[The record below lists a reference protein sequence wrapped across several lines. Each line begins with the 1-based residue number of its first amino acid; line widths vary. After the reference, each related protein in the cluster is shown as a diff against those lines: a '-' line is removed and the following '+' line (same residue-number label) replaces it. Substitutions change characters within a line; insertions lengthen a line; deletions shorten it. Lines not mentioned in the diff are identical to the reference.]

1 MIRHLKNFNELALY
15 AGVSCAFAFFVR
27 LNPAF
32 FYPVLLLRLSI
43 LLYCFYII
51 ALTENEKSIAVIL
64 GAAIFIGWFGGY
76 WDLFEIY
83 LNFDLLNV
91 LTKVITVIAIPLIAA
106 GLYLSVRNGFFK

>member
-15 AGVSCAFAFFVR
+15 AGVSCAFAFLVR

-32 FYPVLLLRLSI
+32 FYPVLLLRLSV

-51 ALTENEKSIAVIL
+51 ALTENEKSIAVII
-64 GAAIFIGWFGGY
+64 GTAIFISWLGGY

-83 LNFDLLNV
+83 LNFDLTNILNK
-91 LTKVITVIAIPLIAA
+91 TITIIAIPLIAA
-106 GLYLSVRNGFFK
+106 SLYLSVRNGKVK

>member
-1 MIRHLKNFNELALY
+1 MIRHLKNFNELSLY

-32 FYPVLLLRLSI
+32 FYPVLLLRISI

-64 GAAIFIGWFGGY
+64 GAAIFIGWLGGY

-83 LNFDLLNV
+83 INFDLSNI
-91 LTKVITVIAIPLIAA
+91 LTKAITLIAIPLIAA
-106 GLYLSVRNGFFK
+106 SLYLSVRNGKVK